1 MSNCTATLYH
11 CTMVVLCPPFY
22 PFPLRNPHTSH
33 ISITSRSRKAE
44 TRQRLLIVHSIY
56 SSVREGLGCC
66 RISKMTLTG
75 SDFELDNNRERACM
89 SARNESGMDGRRAD
103 QQSVC
108 SPATIVANRKGSGT
122 LAMFREGQSSLL
134 ALFSVRC
141 TEGFPS
147 TANAVKLQSSR
158 SRSTRW

>member
-1 MSNCTATLYH
+1 
-11 CTMVVLCPPFY
+11 
-22 PFPLRNPHTSH
+22 
-33 ISITSRSRKAE
+33 
-44 TRQRLLIVHSIY
+44 
-56 SSVREGLGCC
+56 
-66 RISKMTLTG
+66 MTLTG
-75 SDFELDNNRERACM
+75 SDFELNNNRERACM

-103 QQSVC
+103 QPVR

-141 TEGFPS
+141 TERFPS